1 MKQNKI
7 GITGS
12 IASGKSVLTAYLL
25 GLGFP
30 VIDADA
36 IARDLVH
43 PGSDTLKE
51 IADIF
56 GEDMILSDGNLDR
69 DKLGKR
75 VFSDEDARNR
85 LNDIMHPAIV
95 RAMLDLSENFHGLVF
110 YDVPLLFEQIDDI
123 KESGL
128 EFDAIWLV
136 DADEEVQLARLMARD
151 NIDEAYAKEK
161 IASQMPL
168 EEKKKLATVVFDNS
182 GDLMNLYNQV
192 DDALEALPGEN
203 M

>member
-85 LNDIMHPAIV
+85 LNEIMHPAIV

-136 DADEEVQLARLMARD
+136 DANEDVQLARLMARD

>member
-25 GLGFP
+25 GLGYP

-36 IARDLVH
+36 IAADLVR
-43 PGSDTLKE
+43 PGSDTLRQ
-51 IADIF
+51 IAETF
-56 GEDMILSDGNLDR
+56 GDDMLDSDGALDR
-69 DKLGKR
+69 DKLGQL
-75 VFSDEDARNR
+75 VFKDEEARR
-85 LNDIMHPAIV
+85 KLNDLMHPAII
-95 RAMLDLSENFHGLVF
+95 RAMVDLSENFHGLVF
-110 YDVPLLFEQIDDI
+110 FDIPLLFEEYDAI
-123 KESGL
+123 KANGL
-128 EFDAIWLV
+128 DFDAVWLV

-168 EEKKKLATVVFDNS
+168 EEKKSRAHAVFDNS

-192 DDALEALPGEN
+192 DEVLEAWTGEK

>member
-69 DKLGKR
+69 EKLGKR

-95 RAMLDLSENFHGLVF
+95 SAMLDLSENFHGLVF

-128 EFDAIWLV
+128 NFDAIWLV
-136 DADEEVQLARLMARD
+136 DAKEDVQLARLMARD
-151 NIDEAYAKEK
+151 GIDEAYAKEK

>member
-25 GLGFP
+25 GLGYP

-36 IARDLVH
+36 IAADLVR

-51 IADIF
+51 IAETF
-56 GEDMILSDGNLDR
+56 GDDMLDSDGALDR
-69 DKLGKR
+69 DKLGQL
-75 VFSDEDARNR
+75 VFKDEDARLK
-85 LNDIMHPAIV
+85 LNDLMHPAII
-95 RAMLDLSENFHGLVF
+95 RAMVDLSENFHGLVF
-110 YDVPLLFEQIDDI
+110 FDIPLLFEEYDAI
-123 KESGL
+123 KANGL
-128 EFDAIWLV
+128 DFDAVWLV
-136 DADEEVQLARLMARD
+136 DADEEVQLERLMARD

-168 EEKKKLATVVFDNS
+168 EEKKSRAHAVFDNS
-182 GDLMNLYNQV
+182 GDLMSLYNQV
-192 DDALEALPGEN
+192 DEVLEAWTGEK

>member
-56 GEDMILSDGNLDR
+56 GEDMIQSDGNLDR

-85 LNDIMHPAIV
+85 LNEIMHPAIV
-95 RAMLDLSENFHGLVF
+95 SAMLDLSENFHGLVF

-128 EFDAIWLV
+128 NFDAIWLV
-136 DADEEVQLARLMARD
+136 DAKEDVQLARLMARD
-151 NIDEAYAKEK
+151 GIDEACAKEK

>member
-69 DKLGKR
+69 EKLGKR

-95 RAMLDLSENFHGLVF
+95 SAMLDLSENFHGLVF

-136 DADEEVQLARLMARD
+136 DADEDVQLARLMARD
-151 NIDEAYAKEK
+151 GIDGAYAKEK

>member
-95 RAMLDLSENFHGLVF
+95 RAMIDLSENFHGLVF

-136 DADEEVQLARLMARD
+136 DANEDVQLARLMARD
-151 NIDEAYAKEK
+151 GIDEAYAKEK

-192 DDALEALPGEN
+192 DDALEALPGET

>member
-25 GLGFP
+25 GLGYP

-36 IARDLVH
+36 IAADLVR

-51 IADIF
+51 IAETF
-56 GEDMILSDGNLDR
+56 GDDMLDSDGALDR
-69 DKLGKR
+69 DKLGQL
-75 VFSDEDARNR
+75 VFKDEDARLK
-85 LNDIMHPAIV
+85 LNDLMHPAIIC
-95 RAMLDLSENFHGLVF
+95 AMVDLSENFHGLVF
-110 YDVPLLFEQIDDI
+110 FDIPLLFEEYDAI
-123 KESGL
+123 KANGL
-128 EFDAIWLV
+128 EFDAVWLV

-151 NIDEAYAKEK
+151 NIDEAYAREK

-168 EEKKKLATVVFDNS
+168 EEKKSRAHAVFDNS

-192 DDALEALPGEN
+192 DEVLEAWTGEK

>member
-85 LNDIMHPAIV
+85 LNEIMHPAIV

-136 DADEEVQLARLMARD
+136 DANEDVQLARLMARD
-151 NIDEAYAKEK
+151 GIDEAYAKEK

-192 DDALEALPGEN
+192 DDALEALPGET

>member
-43 PGSDTLKE
+43 PGSETLKE

-136 DADEEVQLARLMARD
+136 DANEDVQLARLMARD
-151 NIDEAYAKEK
+151 GIDEAYAKEK

>member
-56 GEDMILSDGNLDR
+56 GEDMIQSDGNLDR

-85 LNDIMHPAIV
+85 LNEIMHPAIV
-95 RAMLDLSENFHGLVF
+95 SAMLDLSENFHGLVF

-136 DADEEVQLARLMARD
+136 DANEDVQLARLMARD
-151 NIDEAYAKEK
+151 GIDEAYAKEK

-192 DDALEALPGEN
+192 DDALEALPGET

>member
-25 GLGFP
+25 GLGYP

-36 IARDLVH
+36 VAADLVQ

-51 IADIF
+51 IAETF
-56 GEDMILSDGNLDR
+56 GDDMIASDGALDR
-69 DKLGKR
+69 DKLGQL
-75 VFSDEDARNR
+75 VFKDEVARR
-85 LNDIMHPAIV
+85 KLNDLMHPAII
-95 RAMLDLSENFHGLVF
+95 RAMVDLSENFHGLVF
-110 YDVPLLFEQIDDI
+110 FDIPLLFEEYDAM
-123 KESGL
+123 KANGL
-128 EFDAIWLV
+128 NFDAVWLV
-136 DADEEVQLARLMARD
+136 DVKEEVQLARLMARD
-151 NIDEAYAKEK
+151 SIDEAYAKEK
-161 IASQMPL
+161 IASQMSL
-168 EEKKKLATVVFDNS
+168 EEKRSRAHVVFDNS

-192 DDALEALPGEN
+192 DEVLEAWTGEK

>member
-36 IARDLVH
+36 IARDLVQ
-43 PGSDTLKE
+43 PGSETLKQ
-51 IADIF
+51 IAETF
-56 GEDMILSDGNLDR
+56 GEDMIQSDGNLDR

-75 VFSDEDARNR
+75 VFKDEDARLK
-85 LNDIMHPAIV
+85 LNQLMHPAIAC
-95 RAMLDLSENFHGLVF
+95 AMLDLSENFHGPVF
-110 YDVPLLFEQIDDI
+110 YDVPLLFEQFDEL
-123 KESGL
+123 KASGL
-128 EFDAIWLV
+128 AFDAIWLV
-136 DADEEVQLARLMARD
+136 DANEEVQLARLMARD
-151 NIDEAYAKEK
+151 GIDEAYAKEK

-168 EEKKKLATVVFDNS
+168 AEKKEKATVIFDNS

-192 DDALEALPGEN
+192 DDALEALPGEK

>member
-56 GEDMILSDGNLDR
+56 GEDMILSDGNLNR

-85 LNDIMHPAIV
+85 LNEIMHPAIV

-136 DADEEVQLARLMARD
+136 DAKEDVQLARLMARD
-151 NIDEAYAKEK
+151 GIDEAYAKEK

-192 DDALEALPGEN
+192 DDAMEALPGET

>member
-95 RAMLDLSENFHGLVF
+95 RAMIDLSENFHGLVF
-110 YDVPLLFEQIDDI
+110 YDVPLLFEKIDDI

-136 DADEEVQLARLMARD
+136 DANEDVQLARLMARD
-151 NIDEAYAKEK
+151 GIDEAYAKEK

-192 DDALEALPGEN
+192 DDALEALPGET

>member
-43 PGSDTLKE
+43 PGSETLKK
-51 IADIF
+51 IAEIF
-56 GEDMILSDGNLDR
+56 GEDMIQSDGNLDR

-75 VFSDEDARNR
+75 VFTDEDARNR
-85 LNDIMHPAIV
+85 LNEIMHPAIV
-95 RAMLDLSENFHGLVF
+95 GAMLDLSENFHGLVF

-123 KESGL
+123 KENGL
-128 EFDAIWLV
+128 DFDAIWLV
-136 DADEEVQLARLMARD
+136 DADEDVQLARLMARD

-192 DDALEALPGEN
+192 DDALEALPGEG

>member
-25 GLGFP
+25 GLGYP

-36 IARDLVH
+36 IAADLVR
-43 PGSDTLKE
+43 PGSDTLNE
-51 IADIF
+51 IAEVF
-56 GEDMILSDGNLDR
+56 GDDVLQPDGELDR
-69 DKLGKR
+69 DKLGQL
-75 VFSDEDARNR
+75 VFKDEDARR
-85 LNDIMHPAIV
+85 KLNDLMHPAII
-95 RAMLDLSENFHGLVF
+95 RAMVELSENFHGLVF
-110 YDVPLLFEQIDDI
+110 FDIPLLFEEYDAI
-123 KESGL
+123 KANGL
-128 EFDAIWLV
+128 DFDAVWLV
-136 DADEEVQLARLMARD
+136 DADEEVQLERLMARD

-161 IASQMPL
+161 IASQMSL
-168 EEKKKLATVVFDNS
+168 EEKKSRAHAVFDNS

-192 DDALEALPGEN
+192 DEVLEAWTGEK

>member
-85 LNDIMHPAIV
+85 LNEIMHPAIV

-136 DADEEVQLARLMARD
+136 DANEDVHLARLMARD
-151 NIDEAYAKEK
+151 GIDEAYAKEK

>member
-43 PGSDTLKE
+43 PGSDSLKK
-51 IADIF
+51 IAEIF
-56 GEDMILSDGNLDR
+56 GEDMIRSDGNLDR

-75 VFSDEDARNR
+75 VFSDEDARTR
-85 LNDIMHPAIV
+85 LNEIMHPAIV
-95 RAMLDLSENFHGLVF
+95 SAMLDLSENFHGLVF

-136 DADEEVQLARLMARD
+136 DADEDVQLARLMARD
-151 NIDEAYAKEK
+151 GIDEAYAKEK

>member
-25 GLGFP
+25 GLGYP

-36 IARDLVH
+36 IAADLVR

-51 IADIF
+51 IAETF
-56 GEDMILSDGNLDR
+56 GDDVLQPDGALDR
-69 DKLGKR
+69 DKLGQL
-75 VFSDEDARNR
+75 VFKDEDARR
-85 LNDIMHPAIV
+85 KLNDLMHPAII
-95 RAMLDLSENFHGLVF
+95 RAMVDLSENFHGLVF
-110 YDVPLLFEQIDDI
+110 FDIPLLFEEYDAI
-123 KESGL
+123 KANGL
-128 EFDAIWLV
+128 EFDAVWLV
-136 DADEEVQLARLMARD
+136 DADEEVQLERLMARD

-161 IASQMPL
+161 IASQMSL
-168 EEKKKLATVVFDNS
+168 EEKKSRAHAVFDNS

-192 DDALEALPGEN
+192 DEVLEAWTGEK

>member
-25 GLGFP
+25 GLGYP

-36 IARDLVH
+36 IAADLVR
-43 PGSDTLKE
+43 PGSDTLRE
-51 IADIF
+51 IAETF
-56 GEDMILSDGNLDR
+56 GDDMLDSAGALDR
-69 DKLGKR
+69 DKLGQL
-75 VFSDEDARNR
+75 VFKDEEARR
-85 LNDIMHPAIV
+85 KLNDLMHPAII
-95 RAMLDLSENFHGLVF
+95 RAMVDLSENFHGLVF
-110 YDVPLLFEQIDDI
+110 FDIPLLFEEYDAI
-123 KESGL
+123 KANGL
-128 EFDAIWLV
+128 DFDAVWLV
-136 DADEEVQLARLMARD
+136 DADEEVQLERLMARD

-168 EEKKKLATVVFDNS
+168 EEKKSRAHAVFDNS

-192 DDALEALPGEN
+192 DEALEAWTGEK

>member
-43 PGSDTLKE
+43 PGSDTLKK

-56 GEDMILSDGNLDR
+56 GEDMILSGGNLDR
-69 DKLGKR
+69 EKLGKR

-95 RAMLDLSENFHGLVF
+95 SAMLDLSENFHGLVF

-136 DADEEVQLARLMARD
+136 DADEDVQLARLMARD
-151 NIDEAYAKEK
+151 GIDEAYAKEK

>member
-25 GLGFP
+25 GLGYP

-36 IARDLVH
+36 IAADLVR

-51 IADIF
+51 IAETF
-56 GEDMILSDGNLDR
+56 GDDMLDSDGALDR
-69 DKLGKR
+69 DKLGQL
-75 VFSDEDARNR
+75 VFKDEEARR
-85 LNDIMHPAIV
+85 KLNDLMHPAII
-95 RAMLDLSENFHGLVF
+95 RAMVDLSENFHGLVF
-110 YDVPLLFEQIDDI
+110 FDIPLLFEEYDAI
-123 KESGL
+123 KANGL
-128 EFDAIWLV
+128 DFDAVWLV

-151 NIDEAYAKEK
+151 NIDEAYAREK

-168 EEKKKLATVVFDNS
+168 EEKKSRAHAVFDNS

-192 DDALEALPGEN
+192 DEVLEAWTGEK

>member
-25 GLGFP
+25 GLGYP

-36 IARDLVH
+36 IAADLVR

-51 IADIF
+51 IAETF
-56 GEDMILSDGNLDR
+56 GDDVLQPDGALDR
-69 DKLGKR
+69 DKLGQL
-75 VFSDEDARNR
+75 VFKDEDARR
-85 LNDIMHPAIV
+85 KLNDLMHPAII
-95 RAMLDLSENFHGLVF
+95 RAMVDLSENFHGLVF
-110 YDVPLLFEQIDDI
+110 FDIPLLFEEYDAI
-123 KESGL
+123 KANGL
-128 EFDAIWLV
+128 DFDAVWLV
-136 DADEEVQLARLMARD
+136 DTDEEVQLERLMARD

-168 EEKKKLATVVFDNS
+168 EEKKSRAHAVFDNS

-192 DDALEALPGEN
+192 DEVLEAWTGEK

>member
-43 PGSDTLKE
+43 PGSETLKK
-51 IADIF
+51 IAEIF
-56 GEDMILSDGNLDR
+56 GEDMIQSDGNLDR

-75 VFSDEDARNR
+75 VFTNEDARNR
-85 LNDIMHPAIV
+85 LNEIMHPAIV
-95 RAMLDLSENFHGLVF
+95 GAMLDLSENFHGLVF

-123 KESGL
+123 KENGL
-128 EFDAIWLV
+128 DFDAIWLV
-136 DADEEVQLARLMARD
+136 DADEDVQLARLMARD
-151 NIDEAYAKEK
+151 GIDEAYAKEK

>member
-7 GITGS
+7 GITGY

-43 PGSDTLKE
+43 PGSETLKE

-136 DADEEVQLARLMARD
+136 DANEDVQLARLMARD
-151 NIDEAYAKEK
+151 GIDEAYAKEK

>member
-1 MKQNKI
+1 MNQNKI

-25 GLGFP
+25 GLGYP

-36 IARDLVH
+36 IAADLVR
-43 PGSDTLKE
+43 PGSDTLRQ
-51 IADIF
+51 IAETF
-56 GEDMILSDGNLDR
+56 GDDMLDSDGALDR
-69 DKLGKR
+69 DKLGQL
-75 VFSDEDARNR
+75 VFKDEEARR
-85 LNDIMHPAIV
+85 KLNDLMHPAIIH
-95 RAMLDLSENFHGLVF
+95 AMVDLSENFHGLVF
-110 YDVPLLFEQIDDI
+110 FDIPLLFEEYDAI
-123 KESGL
+123 KANGL
-128 EFDAIWLV
+128 EFDAVWLV

-151 NIDEAYAKEK
+151 NIDEAYAREK

-168 EEKKKLATVVFDNS
+168 EEKKSRAHAVFDNS

-192 DDALEALPGEN
+192 DEVLEAWTGEK

>member
-43 PGSDTLKE
+43 PGSDTLKK

-85 LNDIMHPAIV
+85 LNEIMHPAIV
-95 RAMLDLSENFHGLVF
+95 SAMLDLSENFHGLVF

-136 DADEEVQLARLMARD
+136 DANEDVQLARLMARD
-151 NIDEAYAKEK
+151 GIDEAYAKKK

-192 DDALEALPGEN
+192 DDALEALPGET

>member
-1 MKQNKI
+1 MNQNKI

-25 GLGFP
+25 GLGYP

-36 IARDLVH
+36 IAADLVR
-43 PGSDTLKE
+43 PESDTLRQ
-51 IADIF
+51 IAETF
-56 GEDMILSDGNLDR
+56 GDDVLQPDGALDR
-69 DKLGKR
+69 DKLGQL
-75 VFSDEDARNR
+75 VFKDEDARR
-85 LNDIMHPAIV
+85 KLNDLMHPAII
-95 RAMLDLSENFHGLVF
+95 RAMVELSESFHGLVF
-110 YDVPLLFEQIDDI
+110 FDIPLLFEEYDAI
-123 KESGL
+123 KANGL

-136 DADEEVQLARLMARD
+136 DANEEVQLARLMARD
-151 NIDEAYAKEK
+151 NIDEAYAREK

-168 EEKKKLATVVFDNS
+168 AEKKKRAQAIFDNS

-192 DDALEALPGEN
+192 DEALEAWTGEK

>member
-25 GLGFP
+25 GLGYP

-36 IARDLVH
+36 IAADLVR

-51 IADIF
+51 IAETF
-56 GEDMILSDGNLDR
+56 GDDMLDSDGALDR
-69 DKLGKR
+69 DKLGQL
-75 VFSDEDARNR
+75 VFKDEDARR
-85 LNDIMHPAIV
+85 KLNDLMHPAII
-95 RAMLDLSENFHGLVF
+95 RAMVDLSENFHGLVF
-110 YDVPLLFEQIDDI
+110 FDIPLLFEEYDAI
-123 KESGL
+123 KANGL
-128 EFDAIWLV
+128 DFDAVWLV
-136 DADEEVQLARLMARD
+136 DADEEVQLERLMARD
-151 NIDEAYAKEK
+151 NIDEAYAREK

-168 EEKKKLATVVFDNS
+168 EEKKSRAHAVFDNS

-192 DDALEALPGEN
+192 DEVLEAWTGEK

>member
-43 PGSDTLKE
+43 PGSETLKK
-51 IADIF
+51 IAEIF
-56 GEDMILSDGNLDR
+56 GEDMIQSDGNLDR

-75 VFSDEDARNR
+75 VFTDEDARNR
-85 LNDIMHPAIV
+85 LNEIMHPAIV
-95 RAMLDLSENFHGLVF
+95 GAMLDLSENFHGLVF

-123 KESGL
+123 KGNGL
-128 EFDAIWLV
+128 DFDAIWLV
-136 DADEEVQLARLMARD
+136 DADEDVQLARLMARD
-151 NIDEAYAKEK
+151 GIDEAYAKEK

>member
-25 GLGFP
+25 GLGYP

-51 IADIF
+51 IVDIF
-56 GEDMILSDGNLDR
+56 GEDMIQSDGNLDR

-85 LNDIMHPAIV
+85 LNEIMHPAIV
-95 RAMLDLSENFHGLVF
+95 SAMLDLSENFHGLVF

-136 DADEEVQLARLMARD
+136 DANEDVQLARLMARD
-151 NIDEAYAKEK
+151 GIDEAYAKEK

>member
-1 MKQNKI
+1 MKQNRI

-25 GLGFP
+25 GLGYP

-36 IARDLVH
+36 IAADLVR

-51 IADIF
+51 IAETF
-56 GEDMILSDGNLDR
+56 GDDMLDSDGALDR
-69 DKLGKR
+69 DKLGQL
-75 VFSDEDARNR
+75 VFKDEDARR
-85 LNDIMHPAIV
+85 KLNDLMHPAII
-95 RAMLDLSENFHGLVF
+95 RAMVDLSENFHGLVF
-110 YDVPLLFEQIDDI
+110 FDIPLLFEEYDAI
-123 KESGL
+123 KANGL
-128 EFDAIWLV
+128 DFDAVWLV
-136 DADEEVQLARLMARD
+136 DADEEVQLERLMARD

-161 IASQMPL
+161 IAAQMPL
-168 EEKKKLATVVFDNS
+168 EEKKSRAHAVFDNS

-192 DDALEALPGEN
+192 DEALEAWTGEK

>member
-43 PGSDTLKE
+43 PGSDTLKK

-56 GEDMILSDGNLDR
+56 GEDMIQSDGNLDR

-85 LNDIMHPAIV
+85 LNEIMHPAIV

-136 DADEEVQLARLMARD
+136 DANEDVQLARLMARD
-151 NIDEAYAKEK
+151 GIDEAYAKEK

-192 DDALEALPGEN
+192 DDALEALPGET

>member
-43 PGSDTLKE
+43 PGSETLKK
-51 IADIF
+51 IAEIF
-56 GEDMILSDGNLDR
+56 GDDMIQSDGNLDR

-75 VFSDEDARNR
+75 VFTDEDARNR
-85 LNDIMHPAIV
+85 LNEIMHPAIV
-95 RAMLDLSENFHGLVF
+95 GAMLDLSENFHGLVF

-123 KESGL
+123 KGNGL
-128 EFDAIWLV
+128 DFDAIWLV
-136 DADEEVQLARLMARD
+136 DADEDVQLARLMARD

-192 DDALEALPGEN
+192 DDALEALPGEG

>member
-25 GLGFP
+25 GLGYP

-43 PGSDTLKE
+43 PGSATLKE
-51 IADIF
+51 IAKIF
-56 GEDMILSDGNLDR
+56 GEDMIQADGNLDR

-75 VFSDEDARNR
+75 VFKDEAARR
-85 LNDIMHPAIV
+85 QLDEIMHPAIV
-95 RAMLDLSENFHGLVF
+95 RAMLDLSENFHGSVF
-110 YDVPLLFEQIDDI
+110 YDVPLLFEQIDEI
-123 KESGL
+123 KASGL
-128 EFDAIWLV
+128 EFDTIWLV
-136 DADEEVQLARLMARD
+136 DANEEVQLARLMARD

-168 EEKKKLATVVFDNS
+168 EEKKKMATVVFDNS
-182 GDLMNLYNQV
+182 SDLMNLYKQV
-192 DDALEALPGEN
+192 DDALEALPGET

>member
-56 GEDMILSDGNLDR
+56 GEDMIQSDGNLDR

-85 LNDIMHPAIV
+85 LNEIMHPAIV
-95 RAMLDLSENFHGLVF
+95 SAMLDLSENFHGLVF

-128 EFDAIWLV
+128 EFDSIWLV
-136 DADEEVQLARLMARD
+136 DANEDVQLARLMARD
-151 NIDEAYAKEK
+151 GIDEAYAKEK